1 LGTIAVRHEFEY
13 SFVGVY
19 LDAIIAILWH
29 VNEWHFFLGTVDKVG
44 KNHPVDGLMSDNHD
58 IIINIIEIENFF

>member
-1 LGTIAVRHEFEY
+1 LGTIAVRQEFEY
-13 SFVGVY
+13 SFVWVN
-19 LDAIIAILWH
+19 LDTIIAILWH
-29 VNEWHFFLGTVDKVG
+29 VNERHFFLGTVEKVG